1 MPVRVRGAPSS
12 TRNPYI
18 LSCVKLVML
27 LALFAAA
34 SLNAQVG
41 GAEDREAGARIFRS
55 HCAPCHGIKGA
66 GGTGPDLTSG
76 RFFHGSSD
84 DELYNNISNG
94 IAGTEMPSQFFNGKQ
109 VWQIVTFVRSLSQQ
123 NSTAALHGN
132 PSHGQQLV
140 SQRGCLTCHLVRGE
154 GGTRGPD
161 LSVIGS
167 QRSANYLRESLVDP
181 SAHVAYQFRVAKIVG
196 KDKSQ
201 YTGFLMNQDT
211 YQVQLL
217 DFDRGLTTI
226 SRDAI
231 ADYGVEAGSMMPSYK
246 DKLSASEL
254 DDVVSYL
261 ASLQRGKEAQ

>member
-1 MPVRVRGAPSS
+1 MPFSLHACSEDWICANKSDRASRPPLTIRANRVNAIDTCPNSYEISILLCRIRCAIKLRAMRGMAFGSVLGLF
-12 TRNPYI
+12 RKLMYI
-18 LSCVKLVML
+18 LSCVKLVIL
-27 LALFAAA
+27 VALFATA

-140 SQRGCLTCHLVRGE
+140 SQR
-154 GGTRGPD
+154 
-161 LSVIGS
+161 
-167 QRSANYLRESLVDP
+167 
-181 SAHVAYQFRVAKIVG
+181 
-196 KDKSQ
+196 
-201 YTGFLMNQDT
+201 
-211 YQVQLL
+211 
-217 DFDRGLTTI
+217 
-226 SRDAI
+226 
-231 ADYGVEAGSMMPSYK
+231 
-246 DKLSASEL
+246 
-254 DDVVSYL
+254 
-261 ASLQRGKEAQ
+261 